1 MYNHL
6 RLLRIA
12 AVKLCR
18 EFAEKSSSVQ
28 GFYRYVQCHIHRIF
42 GIEGYNAGLDGNMG
56 KT

>member
-6 RLLRIA
+6 RLLGIA

-28 GFYRYVQCHIHRIF
+28 RFYRYVQCHIHRIF
-42 GIEGYNAGLDGNMG
+42 GIEGYNASLDGNMG

>member
-6 RLLRIA
+6 RLLGIA

-18 EFAEKSSSVQ
+18 EFD
-28 GFYRYVQCHIHRIF
+28 RIF
-42 GIEGYNAGLDGNMG
+42 GIEGYNASLDGNMG